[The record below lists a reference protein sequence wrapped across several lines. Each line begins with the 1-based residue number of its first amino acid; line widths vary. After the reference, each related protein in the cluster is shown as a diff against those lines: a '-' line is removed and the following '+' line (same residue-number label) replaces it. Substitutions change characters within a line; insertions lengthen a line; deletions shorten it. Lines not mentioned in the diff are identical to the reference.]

1 MQVGSVCC
9 PRVRAGK
16 VCVCVCMHALECMYM
31 YDVCRDTVNV
41 GRKGKSSTAKD
52 PAPIT
57 AAPVPVN
64 WSGPVSGL
72 DSSQF
77 CCIRQDSKL
86 PDKRR
91 SWISQCVCMCVCWGE
106 GSGSL

>member
-31 YDVCRDTVNV
+31 YDVCWDTVNV

-91 SWISQCVCMCVCWGE
+91 SWISQCVCVCWGE